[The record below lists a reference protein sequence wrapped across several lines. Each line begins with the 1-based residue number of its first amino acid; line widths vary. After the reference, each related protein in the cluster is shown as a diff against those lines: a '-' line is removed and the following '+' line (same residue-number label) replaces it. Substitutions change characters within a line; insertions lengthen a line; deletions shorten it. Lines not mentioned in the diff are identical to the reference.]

1 MKEYLIY
8 DSFFN
13 YIVIVSRGSE
23 VVRLINLNG
32 FHKKG
37 FNRIQLMHWICK
49 MPMLIEKSPVNSM
62 HNSVEIPVN
71 SMHIPVNSM
80 HNSAQALWF
89 TARYKAPN
97 IAE

>member
-1 MKEYLIY
+1 
-8 DSFFN
+8 
-13 YIVIVSRGSE
+13 
-23 VVRLINLNG
+23 
-32 FHKKG
+32 
-37 FNRIQLMHWICK
+37 